1 MLKNK
6 AFHLR
11 GICSH
16 YLWHLPQDYFKS
28 TSLKSKCQRQMILF
42 IYGRLVFLQGKNS
55 WPQTEAENPAA
66 SNYHPLI
73 SVRVLTAG
81 VGPTQTTGK
90 KKKKKG
96 NFLLFKLFGIYW
108 RTGRQGEQQP
118 HSPASY
124 SSFSQ
129 AQVLM
134 AAVSVQGFC
143 TNPSQIWHQ
152 NWKTRPF
159 WWWNRCAVGLVLQC
173 QRKLVIPAC
182 FSLVLIG
189 SNLKN

>member
-1 MLKNK
+1 MLKNR

-90 KKKKKG
+90 KKKKEVFFSSSYLVFTGGQGDRENSSHIAQHHTPVSAKLKFSWLRCQCKG
-96 NFLLFKLFGIYW
+96 FALILHKSDIRIGKP
-108 RTGRQGEQQP
+108 GPSGGEIG
-118 HSPASY
+118 
-124 SSFSQ
+124 
-129 AQVLM
+129 
-134 AAVSVQGFC
+134 VQ
-143 TNPSQIWHQ
+143 
-152 NWKTRPF
+152 
-159 WWWNRCAVGLVLQC
+159 
-173 QRKLVIPAC
+173 
-182 FSLVLIG
+182 
-189 SNLKN
+189 